1 MRHNYYA
8 NYKNV
13 RLRPLAWDDIE
24 QLRIW
29 RNDSSKTQYLRKLK
43 MITPEMQAKWYENY
57 LDNHDEVIF
66 AIVETEE
73 LNRIV
78 GSVALYN
85 FNGSEAEVG
94 KIQIGDEAA
103 HGKGLGKLSLVMSM
117 LIGFKK
123 LGLSKIISAVHRD
136 NIAAHKNDM
145 QIGFRIVGNH
155 IAPMG
160 GIEDELEMS
169 EVRLYEVNPYV
180 MEITVT
186 EELPVL

>member
-1 MRHNYYA
+1 MKHNYYA

-57 LDNHDEVIF
+57 LDNQDEVIF

-94 KIQIGDEAA
+94 KIQIGDEEA
-103 HGKGLGKLSLVMSM
+103 HGKGFGKVSLVMAM
-117 LIGFKK
+117 LIGFRK
-123 LGLSKIISAVHRD
+123 LGLSKIVGAVHRD

-145 QIGFRIVGNH
+145 QIGFQIVGNH
-155 IAPMG
+155 PASMG
-160 GIEDELEMS
+160 GIEDEIEMS
-169 EVRLYEVNPYV
+169 EARLLEINNYAYE
-180 MEITVT
+180 IKIR
-186 EELPVL
+186 EEK